1 MVQVETSDLHG
12 KNLYKLVSM
21 LKKKGQV
28 HLPPESSYLHQ
39 PAPLLVQGKK
49 AITNI
54 TMKK

>member
-54 TMKK
+54 TMNK